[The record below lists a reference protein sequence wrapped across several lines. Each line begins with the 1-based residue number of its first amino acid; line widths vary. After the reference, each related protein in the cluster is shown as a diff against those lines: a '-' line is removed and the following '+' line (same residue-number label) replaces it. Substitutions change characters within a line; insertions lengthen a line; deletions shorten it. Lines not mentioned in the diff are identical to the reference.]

1 MLNLLS
7 TRAIPDHLVRLAET
21 AGIRLEV
28 VPFITVK
35 PSLGPEAEADIRRI
49 AALEH
54 AAVVFTSKHAVTV
67 VAESLKKI
75 GVVAEETGW
84 ELWCVSPV
92 TAQIAA
98 AHFSRQTIHPGG
110 AYASDVAAQIL
121 ARPAIRE
128 VYFFCGQKRRDTLKE
143 QLTQKGVAVHEIVV
157 YETLLTPQT
166 IDRAYEGILFFS
178 PSAVESFF
186 LQNTRPAGTIYF
198 AIGRTTAAA
207 LGERA
212 ADPVVISPATEADS
226 LVQTAIA
233 YFAQNSPQT

>member
-7 TRAIPDHLVRLAET
+7 TRAIPDHLIRLAET

-35 PSLGPEAEADIRRI
+35 PSIGPEAEADIRRV
-49 AALEH
+49 AGLAR

-67 VAESLKKI
+67 VAEALKRI
-75 GVVAEETGW
+75 GSRAEGAGW

-92 TAQIAA
+92 TAQVAA
-98 AHFSRQTIHPGG
+98 AHFPRQIVHPGG

-121 ARPAIRE
+121 ARPEIGE

-143 QLTQKGVAVHEIVV
+143 QLTQKGVVVHEIVV
-157 YETLLTPQT
+157 YETLLTPQRVH
-166 IDRAYEGILFFS
+166 RAYGGILFFS

-186 LQNTRPAGTIYF
+186 LQNTPSAGTIYF

-212 ADPVVISPATEADS
+212 ADPVVVSPATDADS

-233 YFAQNSPQT
+233 YFAQNSPQI